1 VGRIL
6 GRQEYIDEAVY
17 QFLLHVEYLCDVK
30 SGLWYHGWTFE
41 GRHHFSEAFWGRG
54 NCWVTIAIPVF
65 LEMVEV
71 SASVSRYLKTVLVRQ
86 IKALATLQDE
96 SGMWHTVLDD
106 PTSYLESSATCG
118 FGYGILKA
126 VNMGLLD
133 RSYCAISDKAL
144 CALLAVVDKDGVV
157 QQVSYGTPMGRE
169 SKNFYKEIPLRPM
182 PYGQALAMLFLMENQ
197 G

>member
-1 VGRIL
+1 
-6 GRQEYIDEAVY
+6 
-17 QFLLHVEYLCDVK
+17 
-30 SGLWYHGWTFE
+30 
-41 GRHHFSEAFWGRG
+41 
-54 NCWVTIAIPVF
+54 VTIAIPVF